1 MSENK
6 LKLQAKLEAKRIS
19 RLSYDN
25 AVEKLE
31 ELEETVKTICE
42 GPSKIKT
49 KILIEMLSQ
58 ELDKIEDN
66 AINMIHSGPVEGGMR
81 GGGGGGSGC
90 DAG

>member
-6 LKLQAKLEAKRIS
+6 LKLQAKLEAKRIA

-31 ELEETVKTICE
+31 ELEESVKTMRE
-42 GPSKIKT
+42 GPNKIKT
-49 KILIEMLSQ
+49 KFLIEMLSQ

-66 AINMIHSGPVEGGMR
+66 AINMIHSGMR

>member
-1 MSENK
+1 MSENR

-31 ELEETVKTICE
+31 ELEESVKTMRE
-42 GPSKIKT
+42 GPNKIKT
-49 KILIEMLSQ
+49 KFLIEMLGE

>member
-1 MSENK
+1 MSENR

-25 AVEKLE
+25 ALEKLE
-31 ELEETVKTICE
+31 ELEDSVKTMRE
-42 GPSKIKT
+42 GPNKIKT
-49 KILIEMLSQ
+49 KFLIEMLSE

-66 AINMIHSGPVEGGMR
+66 AVNMVHGGPVEGGMR

>member
-1 MSENK
+1 MSENR

-25 AVEKLE
+25 AAEKLE
-31 ELEETVKTICE
+31 EMEETVKTMRE
-42 GPSKIKT
+42 GPNKIKI
-49 KILIEMLSQ
+49 KFLIEMLSE
-58 ELDKIEDN
+58 ELNKIEDN
-66 AINMIHSGPVEGGMR
+66 AVNMIHSGPVEGGMR